1 MAYEVLEEHCEDG
14 WACAS
19 KYFQNMV
26 DMVRDLMHPSGK
38 EQHYKQGF
46 RKGED
51 GFMDIE
57 WCTLLPMK
65 SWDLMRNTFKT
76 ANARKGIAP
85 TQFNPQSTRG
95 HCVFTFEVNHPDV
108 EDPQIKKRGR
118 LYLCDLAGTEPA
130 GDVYY
135 ALYKEIVYDNGEKE
149 MQLCGQHQ
157 DMAKTKELQQQGAKI
172 NQSLSEIKM
181 FFEKLAE
188 GIKKK
193 TLKPG
198 GKIPGCNSF
207 FLSKY
212 LKDTLLSAKT
222 YLFCACRPEAH
233 YLKYTK
239 ATLDFA
245 ANASVVKLQPAK
257 TGP

>member
-1 MAYEVLEEHCEDG
+1 MCAAHARQPVPCCPETQHTWAQKEKYDLCGRKVKKDLLDGNAVVVFAYGLSGSGKTYTVFGFDDAKNPDSWFYQENNKDKAADKWGIFPNLAYEVLEEDQQDG

-65 SWDLMRNTFKT
+65 TWDLMRNTFKT

-95 HCVFTFEVNHPDV
+95 HCVFTFEATAPSPEPTPREPSTSHACGVRV
-108 EDPQIKKRGR
+108 R
-118 LYLCDLAGTEPA
+118 LRTPT
-130 GDVYY
+130 
-135 ALYKEIVYDNGEKE
+135 
-149 MQLCGQHQ
+149 Q
-157 DMAKTKELQQQGAKI
+157 
-172 NQSLSEIKM
+172 
-181 FFEKLAE
+181 
-188 GIKKK
+188 K
-193 TLKPG
+193 TL
-198 GKIPGCNSF
+198 
-207 FLSKY
+207 
-212 LKDTLLSAKT
+212 
-222 YLFCACRPEAH
+222 R
-233 YLKYTK
+233 
-239 ATLDFA
+239 
-245 ANASVVKLQPAK
+245 
-257 TGP
+257 